1 VLIFDSGSVERRR
14 LEGYYP
20 NAEFRAQL
28 ELALARTAFMHKQW
42 QDAEAR
48 YAAVLAAWP
57 DTVAAPKAMP

>member
-1 VLIFDSGSVERRR
+1 MLICDSGRVERRR

-28 ELALARTAFMHKQW
+28 ELAPVRVAFMHKQFT
-42 QDAEAR
+42 DAEAR